1 MLRILALREIY
12 RHGARWAE
20 ILSVF
25 SKYGLADWIDRLG
38 LEVARDLI
46 KGPTGEAV
54 ARLPWTT
61 RIRMALTELGPT
73 FIKLGQLLS
82 TRPDVVGVALAR
94 ELEELQE
101 HVAAD
106 PPEVVRQII
115 VQELGRPAE
124 EVFDEF
130 HDEPLA
136 SASIG
141 QVHRARLKTGEDV
154 VVKVQHP
161 AIEEKLIVDLEILNG
176 LAFLAERIP
185 DFQIYRPLAVVAELR
200 RTLVREIDF
209 VRELRNLQ
217 EFRSNFESSPDVRIP
232 RAFPELST
240 KRILVLEYLDGMK
253 LTEPERLKELAIDF
267 NEVARRGAL
276 AYLKMIFEDGLYHA
290 DPHPGNIMV
299 FPDGSIGLLDF
310 GMVGRLDDRL
320 KERVQELITALVGQ
334 DSEHLSII
342 VSEVGAAPISLDRAA
357 LALDLAD
364 FVAYYGHMPVEQFD
378 LGGALNEMIEILRR
392 YRIVL
397 PARIALLLKT
407 LIVLEGTAQLLSPKF
422 HLLEVIR
429 QYRKKILWHTFSPR
443 EAIRRARRTYWEFQS
458 LLEIMP
464 QAVRDL
470 VQQLRHGTF
479 DIHLDHRGLE
489 PSVNRLVVGLM
500 TSALF
505 LGSALMMAHRVPPL
519 IGDLPLI
526 GLWFGE
532 NIRTISALGFL
543 GITLSAVWGW
553 RVWRAIRRS
562 GKLDRH

>member
-20 ILSVF
+20 ILSVL

-141 QVHRARLKTGEDV
+141 QVHRARLKTGENV

-407 LIVLEGTAQLLSPKF
+407 LIVLEGTAQLLSPRF

-443 EAIRRARRTYWEFQS
+443 EAVRRARRTYWEFQS

>member
-1 MLRILALREIY
+1 MLRILALRQIY

-20 ILSVF
+20 ILSVL
-25 SKYGLADWIDRLG
+25 SKYGLAEWIDRLG

-106 PPEVVRQII
+106 PPQVVRQII
-115 VQELGRPAE
+115 TEELHRSVE

-141 QVHRARLKTGEDV
+141 QVHRARLKTGETV

-185 DFQIYRPLAVVAELR
+185 DFQLYRPMAVVAELR
-200 RTLVREIDF
+200 RTLVRELDF

-217 EFRSNFESSPDVRIP
+217 EFRANFASTPKVRIP
-232 RAFPELST
+232 QAFPNLST
-240 KRILVLEYLDGMK
+240 KKILVLEYLDGMK
-253 LTEPERLKELAIDF
+253 LTEPERLKELSVDF
-267 NEVARRGAL
+267 DEVARRGAQ

-320 KERVQELITALVGQ
+320 RERVQELIAALVGQ
-334 DSEHLSII
+334 DSERLSII
-342 VSEVGAAPISLDRAA
+342 VSEVGAAPLSLDRAA
-357 LALDLAD
+357 LGLDLAD

-392 YRIVL
+392 YRIIL

-422 HLLEVIR
+422 HLLEIIQ
-429 QYRKKILWHTFSPR
+429 QYRRRILWQTFSPR
-443 EAIRRARRTYWEFQS
+443 ETIRRSRRVLWELQS

-470 VQQLRHGTF
+470 VQQMRYGTF

-505 LGSALMMAHRVPPL
+505 LGSALMLAHRVPPL
-519 IGDLPLI
+519 VGDIPFF
-526 GLWFGE
+526 GSWFGE
-532 NIRTISALGFL
+532 NVKSISALGFL
-543 GITLSAVWGW
+543 GLGLSAFWGW

>member
-407 LIVLEGTAQLLSPKF
+407 LIVLEGTAQLLSPRF

-443 EAIRRARRTYWEFQS
+443 EAVRRARRTYWEFQS

>member
-1 MLRILALREIY
+1 MLRILALRQIY
-12 RHGARWAE
+12 RHGTRWAE
-20 ILSVF
+20 ILSVL

-82 TRPDVVGVALAR
+82 TRPDVVGVSLAR

-106 PPEVVRQII
+106 PPEVAKRII
-115 VQELGRPAE
+115 EQELGRPVD
-124 EVFDEF
+124 EVFAEF
-130 HDEPLA
+130 DDEPLA

-141 QVHRARLKTGEDV
+141 QVHWARLRTGEEV
-154 VVKVQHP
+154 VVKIQHP
-161 AIEEKLIVDLEILNG
+161 DIEEKLVVDLEILNG

-185 DFQIYRPLAVVAELR
+185 DFQIYRPMAVVAELR
-200 RTLVREIDF
+200 RTLVKEVDF
-209 VRELRNLQ
+209 IRELRNLQ
-217 EFRSNFESSPDVRIP
+217 EFRANFQSSPDVRIP
-232 RAFPELST
+232 RAFPDLST
-240 KRILVLEYLDGMK
+240 KKILVLEYLDGMK
-253 LTEPERLKELAIDF
+253 LTEQERLKELAIDF
-267 NEVARRGAL
+267 DQVALRGAQ

-299 FPDGSIGLLDF
+299 FPNGTIGLLDF

-320 KERVQELITALVGQ
+320 RERVQELLTALVGQ
-334 DSEHLSII
+334 DSEHLAII

-364 FVAYYGHMPVEQFD
+364 FVAYYGHMPIEQFD

-429 QYRKKILWHTFSPR
+429 QYRRKVLWHGFSPR
-443 EAIRRARRTYWEFQS
+443 EAIRRVRRTYWEMQN
-458 LLEIMP
+458 LLEVLP
-464 QAVRDL
+464 QALRDV
-470 VQQLRHGTF
+470 VQQLRAGTF

-505 LGSALMMAHRVPPL
+505 LGSALMLAHRVPPL
-519 IGDLPLI
+519 LGDLPLI
-526 GLWFGE
+526 NTFLGE
-532 NIRTISALGFL
+532 NVGSISGLGFL
-543 GITLSAVWGW
+543 GISLSAFWGW
-553 RVWRAIRRS
+553 RLWRAIRRS
-562 GKLDRH
+562 GKLDRR